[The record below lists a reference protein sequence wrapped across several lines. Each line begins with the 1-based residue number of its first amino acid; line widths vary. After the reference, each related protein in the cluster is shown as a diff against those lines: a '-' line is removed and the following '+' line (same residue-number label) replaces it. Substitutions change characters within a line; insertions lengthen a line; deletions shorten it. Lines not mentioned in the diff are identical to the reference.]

1 VIIINN
7 KNMKKITESKCLHLL
22 CEWKKVKKGFESM
35 MVCKNCK
42 TAIRTESGL
51 MLMIPFKKA
60 KELLKI

>member
-1 VIIINN
+1 
-7 KNMKKITESKCLHLL
+7 MKKITESKCLHLL
-22 CEWKKVKKGFESM
+22 CEWKKVKKGFESI